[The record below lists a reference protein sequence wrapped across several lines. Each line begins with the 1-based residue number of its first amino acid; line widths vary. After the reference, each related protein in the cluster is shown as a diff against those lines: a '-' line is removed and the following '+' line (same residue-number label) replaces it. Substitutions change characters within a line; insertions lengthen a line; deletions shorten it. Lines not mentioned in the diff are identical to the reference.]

1 MKAMNRAFT
10 LLCVL
15 AVVLVAALTPV
26 AFGLLFAI
34 LIPLWFFVAA
44 IFIAPVS
51 SPNEHLHVPRFPNLP
66 VFSPR
71 PPPAR

>member
-1 MKAMNRAFT
+1 MNRAFII
-10 LLCVL
+10 LCL
-15 AVVLVAALTPV
+15 SAIVLVAALAPV
-26 AFGLLFAI
+26 PFSLLFAI

-44 IFIAPVS
+44 IFLAPVC

-71 PPPAR
+71 PPPAG